1 MTYKNIYEFFKD
13 DKELL
18 NYYDPMSEAANNEEA
33 AMEIYHKL
41 IEHSRDRECQFVRN
55 EFGYIFYSEKLLI
68 SFCVKPELRTKE
80 NLKMFGD
87 LLKFTIGNHFE
98 CFLYKKNTRGINY
111 LKKVGLK
118 EKKSNDLVTLLY
130 I

>member
-18 NYYDPMSEAANNEEA
+18 NYYDPMSEVANNEEA

-41 IEHSRDRECQFVRN
+41 IEHSRDEL
-55 EFGYIFYSEKLLI
+55 GYIFYSEKLLI